1 MEGVDCGQQVEIGR
15 QISHLGVD
23 LGDEIGQLALRVLA
37 VEALSGRV
45 TGAQRSGIIA
55 GATRTRDTGIG
66 VISSQKQ
73 L

>member
-1 MEGVDCGQQVEIGR
+1 MEGVDCRQEVEVGR
-15 QISHLGVD
+15 QISHFGVD

-45 TGAQRSGIIA
+45 ARAQRSGIIA
-55 GATRTRDTGIG
+55 GATRAGETGIG
-66 VISSQKQ
+66 VIASQKQ